1 MELGGNKIKDINI
14 LEKVKFMKLKKL
26 FLNMNNICDISVLTK
41 TNFKEMNELNLN
53 DNEIDKKKNEDLI
66 QEIKKKINNFFV

>member
-1 MELGGNKIKDINI
+1 
-14 LEKVKFMKLKKL
+14 
-26 FLNMNNICDISVLTK
+26 MNNICDISVLTK

-66 QEIKKKINNFFV
+66 QEIKKKIKNFFV

>member
-1 MELGGNKIKDINI
+1 
-14 LEKVKFMKLKKL
+14 MKLKKL

-66 QEIKKKINNFFV
+66 QEIKKKIKNFFV